1 MKNIILKSYFFL
13 HICQFFFTFGYGYRN
28 PCSPDPRPTSL
39 RDLTLLLVSSLK
51 VMADSTSIQFYRRK
65 QVQHVSSR
73 LKQQNETT
81 NTFTEKELIWLQR
94 EQNFL
99 SGLSHKS
106 KYWCRL

>member
-13 HICQFFFTFGYGYRN
+13 HICQFFFYIWLRLSESLF
-28 PCSPDPRPTSL
+28 PDPRPTSL

-81 NTFTEKELIWLQR
+81 NTFTEKELI
-94 EQNFL
+94 
-99 SGLSHKS
+99 
-106 KYWCRL
+106 